1 MGTTIRPAIKSDLK
15 VIYQF
20 VRQLAIYEREP
31 EAVTATLSD
40 YERDFDAN
48 IFEVLVAEIDEK
60 VVGMA
65 LYFMAYSTW
74 KGRMI
79 YLEDFIVEE
88 AYRKEGIGLL
98 LFEELKKV
106 AKEKQAVLLKWQV
119 LDWNEPAL
127 NFYRKHNAIIESEWL
142 NGKLFL

>member
-1 MGTTIRPAIKSDLK
+1 MGTTIRPAVKSDLK

-20 VRQLAIYEREP
+20 VQQLAIYEREP

-48 IFEVLVAEIDEK
+48 IFEVLVAEMDEK

>member
-1 MGTTIRPAIKSDLK
+1 MKYIIRPAERQDLSA
-15 VIYQF
+15 IYQF
-20 VRQLAIYEREP
+20 VKQLAIYEREP
-31 EAVTATLSD
+31 EAVTATFAD
-40 YERDFDAN
+40 YERDFDAG
-48 IFEVLVAEIDEK
+48 IFEALVAEADGEI
-60 VVGMA
+60 VGMA

-79 YLEDFIVEE
+79 YLEDFIVKQEI
-88 AYRKEGIGLL
+88 RKEGIGQL

-106 AKEKQAVLLKWQV
+106 AKAKQAVLLKWQV

-127 NFYRKHNAIIESEWL
+127 KFYEKNNAIIETEWL